1 MAANETYK
9 RRAANHECTYCGCK
23 LPDNY
28 TFRKCEKCRKDWS
41 EIAKYA
47 RKTAK
52 KNGICTVCKARE
64 ARLERKTCTIC
75 AAKLNKAAKVRRD
88 KFKKMGLCIICGK
101 NPRSETA
108 ILCDECKKKWRRYNY

>member
-41 EIAKYA
+41 EIAQYA
-47 RKTAK
+47 RKTAEKKRSMHSLQGKRGTPGK
-52 KNGICTVCKARE
+52 KNLYDMCR
-64 ARLERKTCTIC
+64 
-75 AAKLNKAAKVRRD
+75 
-88 KFKKMGLCIICGK
+88 
-101 NPRSETA
+101 
-108 ILCDECKKKWRRYNY
+108 

>member
-1 MAANETYK
+1 MGADKTYT
-9 RRAANHECTYCGCK
+9 RRIADHECTYCGCK

-47 RKTAK
+47 RRTAK

-64 ARLERKTCTIC
+64 ARPGRTTCAIC
-75 AAKLNKAAKVRRD
+75 ASKLNNATKARRD
-88 KFKKMGLCIICGK
+88 RLKAMGLCIICGK
-101 NPRSETA
+101 NPQSETA
-108 ILCDECKKKWRRYNY
+108 ILCDSCKKKWRRYNY